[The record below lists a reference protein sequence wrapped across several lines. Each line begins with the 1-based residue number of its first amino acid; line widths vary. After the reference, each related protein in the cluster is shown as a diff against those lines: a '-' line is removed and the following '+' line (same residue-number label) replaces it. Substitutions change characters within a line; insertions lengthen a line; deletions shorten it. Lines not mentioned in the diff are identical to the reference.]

1 VHLEGHFLG
10 YQLLRVTRHP
20 IKEMP
25 GITAPLIRSLVR
37 PTGAAMRER
46 MDGLKNVIS
55 SILTT
60 LRDPRQDQ
68 ANDPV
73 ARTRKALDAD
83 TDRLQEVENLIRKEI
98 ETILS
103 SALRG
108 NTE

>member
-1 VHLEGHFLG
+1 
-10 YQLLRVTRHP
+10 
-20 IKEMP
+20 MP
-25 GITAPLIRSLVR
+25 SITAPLMRSLVR
-37 PTGAAMRER
+37 PSGAAIHER

-73 ARTRKALDAD
+73 ARTRAAFETD
-83 TDRLQEVENLIRKEI
+83 TARLQELENSIKKEI

-103 SALRG
+103 SALQE
-108 NTE
+108 NTA